1 MFEYRVT
8 KYDPD
13 LRDGVAYLRDEWT
26 SFSDIGQSFNG
37 VVLTESEYQRV
48 EDAYATAA
56 VAFLRE
62 AGVVSLTV
70 SGLENHA
77 TIPLTFVE
85 GSALSLAQIGRV
97 VRRMLRDHFWCR
109 LQSENA
115 FVHIGWDY
123 YMYIG
128 VPAHCPNAIAMARQ
142 LGLFPEPYL
151 SPYRG

>member
-37 VVLTESEYQRV
+37 VVHTESEYQRV

-62 AGVVSLTV
+62 AGVVSLSV
-70 SGLENHA
+70 CGLENHN
-77 TIPLTFVE
+77 TIPLTIRE

-97 VRRMLRDHFWCR
+97 VRRILREHFWCR
-109 LQSENA
+109 LEGVRA

-128 VPAHCPNAIAMARQ
+128 VPVLCPGAISLARQ
-142 LGLFPEPYL
+142 LGLFPESFR
-151 SPYRG
+151 SPYRE